1 MPIGKVMKSSGF
13 RTTCRIGK
21 VAFRASAERL
31 RFYEAP
37 PLEGTHPR
45 VVLKEPP
52 GDVRIDA
59 K

>member
-1 MPIGKVMKSSGF
+1 MKSSGF
-13 RTTCRIGK
+13 RTTYRIGK